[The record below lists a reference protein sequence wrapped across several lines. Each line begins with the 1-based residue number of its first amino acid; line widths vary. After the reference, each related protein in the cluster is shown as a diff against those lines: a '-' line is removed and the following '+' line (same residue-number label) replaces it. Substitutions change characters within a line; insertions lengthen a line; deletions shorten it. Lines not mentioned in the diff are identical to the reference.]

1 MREVEWE
8 ADGKSIPMAQYIGQL
23 LQFTWWCHSMKL
35 FWKFTWLHCTYQKN
49 LISIANI
56 IDVGYWLKCIECTCT
71 TAHCNLCI
79 RVFRLHLNVN
89 RMLYL
94 FLNKTY
100 DAFVIIKSYDSKLPS
115 VLRTVLHRY
124 TGTLCRTNNN
134 K

>member
-1 MREVEWE
+1 MRHKTREKEWE
-8 ADGKSIPMAQYIGQL
+8 RWNGRQTVSRYRWPNTLDNFYNL
-23 LQFTWWCHSMKL
+23 LDDVIQWSCFENSLDYTVRIN
-35 FWKFTWLHCTYQKN
+35 KN

-89 RMLYL
+89 RIIYL

-115 VLRTVLHRY
+115 VLRTVLHR
-124 TGTLCRTNNN
+124 
-134 K
+134 